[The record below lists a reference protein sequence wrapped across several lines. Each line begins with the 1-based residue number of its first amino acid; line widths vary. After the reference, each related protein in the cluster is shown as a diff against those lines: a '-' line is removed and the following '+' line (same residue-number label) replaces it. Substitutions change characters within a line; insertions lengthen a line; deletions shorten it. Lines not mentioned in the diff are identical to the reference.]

1 MFGCV
6 CVCVYQPGL
15 ICCTMFCRPYY
26 QNVKAG
32 RQGVSHLSIGLEFPE
47 ALVTSPLSVTQQ
59 DNCDCSNT
67 SCIYMLYNI
76 PLIISK
82 GNRYYQRVTM
92 QTLSPFLSGWNKNI
106 LSVHAAPHGGY
117 VGDVNKFKR
126 GTETL
131 ILSHDDIQVVMINL
145 FLLCVHIRPK
155 QSGRVHS
162 SLGLFGQHHH

>member
-1 MFGCV
+1 M
-6 CVCVYQPGL
+6 
-15 ICCTMFCRPYY
+15 
-26 QNVKAG
+26 
-32 RQGVSHLSIGLEFPE
+32 
-47 ALVTSPLSVTQQ
+47 
-59 DNCDCSNT
+59 
-67 SCIYMLYNI
+67 
-76 PLIISK
+76 
-82 GNRYYQRVTM
+82 
-92 QTLSPFLSGWNKNI
+92 
-106 LSVHAAPHGGY
+106 HAAPHGGY